1 MKLASAAVALL
12 SSTLPVVTVAQE
24 CLLGSFTL
32 EFDGECTA
40 AKVLETYTEQ
50 VYEAAGATATSCTTS
65 AEDDLNAKLAAA
77 GIADASELCDQV
89 YATQHKVP
97 FTAAANRGTDLHFE
111 QMFYN
116 GRTDWQEEV
125 ETLYEE
131 SDFSATS
138 ILREDAEQVR
148 SFYDGV
154 AQGYRVDW
162 PGALPNFKSSV
173 NDADNLATCTTNAAM
188 CCWPKDRQA
197 NDGNGNCAMPYDTN
211 CVNKDPADNTNLCYV
226 DVERGNSSTGE
237 DGKGF
242 IAFPG
247 DNNDGEGSI
256 HCHGLA
262 WSNDVNDR
270 TARYKANNL
279 FFVSMYDHMYQR
291 GYVKNIPG
299 APMCGCVEQ
308 MPTVSRSDCTQVDLT
323 ETVSISYDAD
333 ADTFDSKLTQVYID
347 FNACQGINN
356 RNNDLWA
363 YIAKLYY
370 QKDVTK
376 EQFGEAGRII
386 TDKACVETDLYHL
399 NTNLD
404 LSRGYDHDVTAWT
417 KVAGRDDLSD
427 GHAFG
432 LGAFNTVFF
441 ENSLTDKPI
450 MMRVCASCT
459 ETHKRI
465 YYRRLNPV
473 TGTFDLLNNILFH
486 RNDGD
491 GQNKWTEDFTLHS
504 TYEDAQVGANPWGC
518 PNNAFNY
525 GAPFYGE
532 CSPTGDR
539 VREQYSIFN
548 WDHGRRDVAYYVN
561 TPEGTGVEELDLDAP
576 TTARF
581 EGFTDVDLGSPSIE
595 GKTFIMEPKNKRRAL
610 VEGEGGPI
618 IVTGSGHDIWGEHDA
633 GHFLSQ
639 PWSGDIDVS
648 VHLSDFNGV
657 VNTWA
662 KAGIMLRSDNS
673 NNAVHV
679 FGFLSGGYG
688 ALLGARRSTG
698 QYSTHGGNWYQTDP
712 IQKSSWIRLTKIGD
726 HVKCFFKNNEEEDWM
741 LKGSMDLRFPEDT
754 YRVGLAVTSHHNSY
768 VSEVIFEDFS
778 VEQYNSPT
786 FSPTISS
793 APTVWEPLIEI
804 GGGRAGTLTYYQDSD
819 ISKYR
824 AYGTGIWG
832 TSDSFFYDNRQKQLD
847 DGAFDVITYIKY
859 FHTGYE
865 WAKGGIMIRDTND
878 PDSAHAFL
886 GVRGNYVGVTF
897 QTRATAGATTD
908 HHQTNF
914 VPNHKTW
921 IRLSKP
927 ADSGTITA
935 YYKIAE
941 ADEWMEMGS
950 ADIAFT
956 GSSVYVGTAV
966 TPGEPSGNGS
976 VQLETI
982 GYEVIDAT
990 R

>member
-197 NDGNGNCAMPYDTN
+197 NDNNGNCAKAYDEN
-211 CVNKDPADNTNLCYV
+211 CVDTQQSFLVLHQDKAKTLNTATQTHTPLLSRHRIIMRLFVASALLTLHFAPKARAQTTCDGVSGPFTLSDITGQCTYDLLLEEYTSQVFDAMGSTCAENKLSAKEDFDAKLVGAISDATTGEEAGDILCKAMYDNAVQVPFTNAADKGTDLNFEQMFYNGRGEWQEEVETLYEAKDENGGKAVTSRLREDARKVGEFYRADGQYSRVSWPGEGTNALPNFDSCPSNAAMCCWPKDRQANDNNGNCAKAYDENCVDKDPADNTNLCYV

-291 GYVKNIPG
+291 GYVKNVPG

-323 ETVSISYDAD
+323 ETFTITYNAD
-333 ADTFDSKLTQVYID
+333 AKTFESKLTTIHID
-347 FNACQGINN
+347 FNSCRGINN

-370 QKDVTK
+370 QKDITK

-386 TDKACVETDLYHL
+386 T
-399 NTNLD
+399 NTNCFEATNHELNKHS
-404 LSRGYDHDVTAWT
+404 LTPGYDHDVNEWT
-417 KVAGRDDLSD
+417 RVAGRESMYLVDPY
-427 GHAFG
+427 GHRAF
-432 LGAFNTVFF
+432 TR
-441 ENSLTDKPI
+441 SLVPSTNDPDNKHYGI
-450 MMRVCASCT
+450 IYRACQSCIP
-459 ETHKRI
+459 THKKI
-465 YYRRLNPV
+465 FYRRKTPVPDGLNLQYQVLYYSSSSRV
-473 TGTFDLLNNILFH
+473 TGNFWDV
-486 RNDGD
+486 
-491 GQNKWTEDFTLHS
+491 DFSLHS
-504 TYEDAQVGANPWGC
+504 TYEDALNNVNPWKC
-518 PNNAFNY
+518 PNNSFNY
-525 GAPFYGE
+525 HYTFYGR
-532 CSPTGDR
+532 CSPDGTGVNNQHSR
-539 VREQYSIFN
+539 FHVAGERN
-548 WDHGRRDVAYYVN
+548 DVAYFVN
-561 TPEGTGVEELDLDAP
+561 KPEDDGLQIEPTNIIKGREYASGMALKDPTDGTIYMTGAGSEIAWDRDDFNYLSEEVDGDHTAIVHVGSISSPQPHAWSKSGIIFRSSLETNAAYYGLYLTGSNGVCFQGRMQVGTYYSHFGCVQAGIKEAWIKIEKQLDM
-576 TTARF
+576 F
-581 EGFTDVDLGSPSIE
+581 YS
-595 GKTFIMEPKNKRRAL
+595 FIGAQET
-610 VEGEGGPI
+610 EGGPI
-618 IVTGSGHDIWGEHDA
+618 
-633 GHFLSQ
+633 
-639 PWSGDIDVS
+639 
-648 VHLSDFNGV
+648 
-657 VNTWA
+657 TWTQ
-662 KAGIMLRSDNS
+662 IHSR
-673 NNAVHV
+673 
-679 FGFLSGGYG
+679 
-688 ALLGARRSTG
+688 
-698 QYSTHGGNWYQTDP
+698 
-712 IQKSSWIRLTKIGD
+712 
-726 HVKCFFKNNEEEDWM
+726 
-741 LKGSMDLRFPEDT
+741 
-754 YRVGLAVTSHHNSY
+754 
-768 VSEVIFEDFS
+768 
-778 VEQYNSPT
+778 
-786 FSPTISS
+786 
-793 APTVWEPLIEI
+793 
-804 GGGRAGTLTYYQDSD
+804 
-819 ISKYR
+819 
-824 AYGTGIWG
+824 
-832 TSDSFFYDNRQKQLD
+832 
-847 DGAFDVITYIKY
+847 
-859 FHTGYE
+859 
-865 WAKGGIMIRDTND
+865 
-878 PDSAHAFL
+878 
-886 GVRGNYVGVTF
+886 
-897 QTRATAGATTD
+897 
-908 HHQTNF
+908 
-914 VPNHKTW
+914 
-921 IRLSKP
+921 
-927 ADSGTITA
+927 
-935 YYKIAE
+935 
-941 ADEWMEMGS
+941 
-950 ADIAFT
+950 
-956 GSSVYVGTAV
+956 
-966 TPGEPSGNGS
+966 
-976 VQLETI
+976 
-982 GYEVIDAT
+982 
-990 R
+990 